1 VELRIKQQEQM
12 QKRQQEQTEKK
23 VQEEKIKQETRLQ
36 KIRAQEESRKLEIR
50 ERQAQAQ
57 ALAKAKAEKER
68 ILNQTGM
75 SIRAKE
81 ALIRAETKKAMEEA
95 LGGGAPLT
103 ETEFTKKL
111 NDAAGDAVA
120 DKMGICMRNAGN
132 DQEANDRCRT

>member
-1 VELRIKQQEQM
+1 MELRIKRQEQM

-95 LGGGAPLT
+95 FEWALKAIKSLGITNQHRKTFSPIN
-103 ETEFTKKL
+103 KIK
-111 NDAAGDAVA
+111 
-120 DKMGICMRNAGN
+120 
-132 DQEANDRCRT
+132 